1 MRTIIMKYMSWLSVW
16 VFATLISCD
25 GMNDL
30 HDVYLQRGETTY
42 LTRLDEVKIHPGNKR
57 AELAFTNKDPKAKTL
72 TVYWRS
78 RTDSLVYAIPDN
90 SVGQELKVQLPDLP
104 EDFLT
109 FELVTTTGDGK
120 SKSLTTELSARIYGD
135 NYQVSLNN
143 RLIDKAVYLES
154 ANELDITWKGI
165 FEGAVN
171 IEIEYDGTDGNTRMV
186 ELPIEERSILYL
198 NMFNGNLKYRTG
210 YLPTENAIDTFY
222 TEYIDLPFSELYVI
236 EGLTFNGTNQYM
248 RIADHPDLNINSGE
262 VLSIS
267 VWIKTPIGNRNQ
279 RLLMKR
285 YTSTTADPVNGNTGY
300 GIVPLSNRRTY
311 ADWYYRS
318 GSNPNP
324 GGAAN
329 VLSGN
334 DYYPL
339 DTWIH
344 LVAIFD
350 SSTKQIKLYQNG
362 NLVGT
367 ATLPAAVP
375 ENPNIV
381 SISDVFVGTWKE
393 SPTGALKEFF
403 SGEVAH
409 LRFWK
414 KALSPEEIQI
424 DMSTPVTA
432 ETPGLV
438 AAYDLRKVQGSGTNL
453 TIADIKGN
461 HTAVLYGFSR

>member
-1 MRTIIMKYMSWLSVW
+1 MKNTIKYIFRIS
-16 VFATLISCD
+16 LILPLFFSCD
-25 GMNDL
+25 NMNDL
-30 HDVYLQRGETTY
+30 HDEYLQRGETTY
-42 LTRLDEVKIHPGNKR
+42 LSRINEVQVYPGNKR
-57 AELAFTNKDPKAKTL
+57 AELVFVNNDSKAKTM

-78 RTDSLVYAIPDN
+78 RTDSVVYTIPDN

-267 VWIKTPIGNRNQ
+267 VWIKTPIGNMNH

-285 YTSTTADPVNGNTGY
+285 YTSTTADQVNGNTGY

-339 DTWIH
+339 DPWIH

-414 KALSPEEIQI
+414 KALSPEEIQ
-424 DMSTPVTA
+424 
-432 ETPGLV
+432 
-438 AAYDLRKVQGSGTNL
+438 
-453 TIADIKGN
+453 
-461 HTAVLYGFSR
+461 